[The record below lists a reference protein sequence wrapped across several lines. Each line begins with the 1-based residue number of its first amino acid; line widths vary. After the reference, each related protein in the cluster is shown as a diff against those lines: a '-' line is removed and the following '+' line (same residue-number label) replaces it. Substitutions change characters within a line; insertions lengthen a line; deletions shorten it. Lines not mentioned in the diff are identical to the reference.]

1 MTADQPVTMGVRDV
15 LRIPDFRRLWVAQSI
30 SDIGDGMTLTALLLL
45 VTTLGATTTTLAL
58 MSIAIATVIFGLIAG
73 AVADRYDRRRIM
85 LVSDLLRAG
94 LVASFV
100 LVATLE
106 RLPILVVLASLQATV
121 GVFFGP
127 ARGALV
133 ARVVPREG
141 LLAANSLSQISRI
154 AFGLIGTGV
163 TGVVAGITGLVWPVF
178 V

>member
-1 MTADQPVTMGVRDV
+1 MTSDQPVTMGVRDV

-45 VTTLGATTTTLAL
+45 VTTLGATTTTLAV
-58 MSIAIATVIFGLIAG
+58 MSIAIAIPTVIFGLVAG

-85 LVSDLLRAG
+85 LASDLLRAG

-127 ARGALV
+127 ARAKGCSPPT
-133 ARVVPREG
+133 R
-141 LLAANSLSQISRI
+141 
-154 AFGLIGTGV
+154 
-163 TGVVAGITGLVWPVF
+163 
-178 V
+178 

>member
-1 MTADQPVTMGVRDV
+1 M
-15 LRIPDFRRLWVAQSI
+15 
-30 SDIGDGMTLTALLLL
+30 
-45 VTTLGATTTTLAL
+45 LA
-58 MSIAIATVIFGLIAG
+58 
-73 AVADRYDRRRIM
+73 
-85 LVSDLLRAG
+85 SDLLRAG

-106 RLPILVVLASLQATV
+106 RLPLLVVLASLQATV

-133 ARVVPREG
+133 ARAVPREG

-163 TGVVAGITGLVWPVF
+163 TGVVAASPAWSGRCSSSTRRRSLRRSPRLGPRPVDHEADRRRTRGRDRHLRLAA
-178 V
+178 